1 MGKSIFRSKTFWT
14 NAIVLAASVTAF
26 IAGHEVIADYPQ
38 VVAVMGAVA
47 GALNIVL
54 RLITSEPI
62 K

>member
-14 NAIVLAASVTAF
+14 NLVVLGASVTAF
-26 IAGHEVIADYPQ
+26 IAGHEVVADYPQ
-38 VVAVMGAVA
+38 VVAILGAVA

-54 RLITSEPI
+54 RLVTSEPI